1 MWGKKETHKVR
12 VGCRLPALVS
22 CHVSRECLRS
32 ENTTHPAAACPCFPW
47 HPSAACPRVKK
58 LKVKGKNRQSQR
70 LSWFKPTG
78 GLKFIQS
85 TDSCFGARGRG
96 TYMGMERLWSS
107 VSPAVAPSRIYSGA
121 VFVGRARKP
130 RERGTG
136 RRRDQPWT
144 FRARPR
150 REEEEEEEECC
161 RPDVRSC
168 SWECFAFLFLAVVR
182 WLPARRKEQPLPK
195 RKKKRGG
202 GEGSWECAE
211 EKNTL

>member
-1 MWGKKETHKVR
+1 
-12 VGCRLPALVS
+12 
-22 CHVSRECLRS
+22 
-32 ENTTHPAAACPCFPW
+32 
-47 HPSAACPRVKK
+47 
-58 LKVKGKNRQSQR
+58 
-70 LSWFKPTG
+70 
-78 GLKFIQS
+78 
-85 TDSCFGARGRG
+85 
-96 TYMGMERLWSS
+96 MGMERLWSS
-107 VSPAVAPSRIYSGA
+107 VSPTVAPSRVYSGA

-150 REEEEEEEECC
+150 REDEEEEECC

-195 RKKKRGG
+195 RKKKGGVG
-202 GEGSWECAE
+202 GEGGVESARR
-211 EKNTL
+211 KRTLYNKSIVGEALLLKARLGIGTRCSAFESCTNVKRVY